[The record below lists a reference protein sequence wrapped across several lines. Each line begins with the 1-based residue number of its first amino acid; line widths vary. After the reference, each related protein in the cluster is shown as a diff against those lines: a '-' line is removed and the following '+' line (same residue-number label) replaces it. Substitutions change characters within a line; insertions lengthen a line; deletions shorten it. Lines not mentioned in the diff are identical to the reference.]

1 MYHLIKNGHVSVC
14 GTQNRVRVK
23 NVKKIKKTQNKG
35 HKNLIVK
42 WGWVWGKSTIKL
54 KNMRK
59 GDMNL
64 RKRMDHRCCG

>member
-42 WGWVWGKSTIKL
+42 WGWVWGTKAQLS
-54 KNMRK
+54 
-59 GDMNL
+59 
-64 RKRMDHRCCG
+64 